1 MAIRFY
7 DKFHP
12 GYENLYRDP
21 NSGRPVEQSSEVR
34 FTNRSGKL
42 LYVFEYEEGVENED
56 ASFVIP
62 PNIRTSWRHRTS
74 EDIFRVVSSDGEID
88 FKFSG
93 YGGVI
98 VASTG
103 VPFEYQY
110 SINPRGWSVDYG
122 WGIPDLVEL
131 LDIDLDDNEPEKLPV
146 SDFNNNEELNL
157 FNALEAWK
165 AGFDGS
171 GVKIAVVD
179 NGIVDHP
186 EINVIHERDLFNDD
200 FETTPPKSDEERTH
214 GLKVASVIAA
224 RNDLDDMADAQPD
237 ITGIAPGVEIIDI
250 KVLEDGAGDTTLVAA
265 GIRYAVDQ
273 GAQIVQL
280 SLGTRTLTPSQAMDE
295 AIRYAVENNVLLVA
309 AAGNTGLSEPIGL
322 ALFAF
327 EYPIVVVGNLN
338 NSTLLPALTSGLA
351 GTIEYEFYSAPS
363 GGYYPGDDEDYD
375 LIPAGRGGT
384 SYAAPYLAGI
394 AALMIQ
400 QNPDITIDE
409 LVENLRFS
417 ASVPGFI
424 LEKPGPEI
432 NRITWDGEVQ
442 IEGTFSIDIL
452 VFEIPST
459 DVREVADF
467 SDAAA
472 RLEVTTP
479 EGLRWVN
486 IGENVEKI
494 QFTDGIAAS
503 PKTSL
508 LIDDT
513 LELIFAYT
521 GAELLDDP
529 NIIGRIFGVVES
541 TDKTDV
547 LDHLNEL
554 LFPDAGDFMPS
565 VLFAVRNVYGIDG
578 DSVEDLVEDFM
589 FATGKSL
596 EDIFWYVAESET
608 ADELIEQ
615 LGPQGDLI
623 FYTADSGLLGT

>member
-12 GYENLYRDP
+12 DYDNLYRDP
-21 NSGRPVEQSSEVR
+21 DSDRPVEQSSEVR

-42 LYVFEYEEGVENED
+42 LYVYEYEGGIENED

-74 EDIFRVVSSDGEID
+74 EDIFRVVSSDGEVD

-103 VPFEYQY
+103 VPFEYRY
-110 SINPRGWSVDYG
+110 SINPKGWSVDYG
-122 WGIPDLVEL
+122 WGIPDLVGL
-131 LDIDLDDNEPEKLPV
+131 LDIDLDDREPEKLPV

-179 NGIVDHP
+179 NGIIDHP
-186 EINVIHERDLFNDD
+186 EVNVIHERDLFNDD
-200 FETTPPKSDEERTH
+200 LETSPPKKDETRTH

-224 RNDLDDMADAQPD
+224 RNDLDDMGDAQPD

-250 KVLEDGAGDTTLVAA
+250 KVLDDGEGDTSLVAA

-273 GAQIVQL
+273 GARIVQL
-280 SLGTRTLTPSQAMDE
+280 SIGSRTLTPNQDMDE
-295 AIRYAVENNVLLVA
+295 AIRYAVDRNVLLVI

-322 ALFAF
+322 PLFAY
-327 EYPIVVVGNLN
+327 EYPIIAVGNLSN
-338 NSTLLPALTSGLA
+338 TTLLPALTSALA

-363 GGYYPGDDEDYD
+363 GGYYPGEDDDYD
-375 LIPAGRGGT
+375 LIYPGRGGT
-384 SYAAPYLAGI
+384 SYSSPYLAGI

-400 QNPDITIDE
+400 RQPDITLDE
-409 LVENLRFS
+409 LLDKLKFS
-417 ASVPGFI
+417 SAVPGFV
-424 LEKPGPEI
+424 LEKPSPEI
-432 NRITWDGEVQ
+432 NRIAWDGEVHV
-442 IEGTFSIDIL
+442 EGTISIDIL
-452 VFEIPST
+452 VFDIPST
-459 DVREVADF
+459 DVREVTDF
-467 SDAAA
+467 SNAAA
-472 RLEVTTP
+472 RLEVSTP
-479 EGLRWVN
+479 DGPRWVN

-521 GAELLDDP
+521 GADLLGDP
-529 NIIGRIFGVVES
+529 NAIGRIFGIVES

-547 LDHLNEL
+547 LDRLNEL

-565 VLFAVRNVYGIDG
+565 VLFAIRNVYGIDG

-596 EDIFWYVAESET
+596 EDVFWYVAESET

>member
-12 GYENLYRDP
+12 DYESLYVDP
-21 NSGRPVEQSSEVR
+21 DSDRPVEQSSEVR

-42 LYVFEYEEGVENED
+42 LYVYEYAGGVENESV
-56 ASFVIP
+56 AYVIP

-74 EDIFRVVSSDGEID
+74 EDIFRVVSGDGDID

-98 VASTG
+98 VASSG

-110 SINPRGWSVDYG
+110 SINPQGWSVDYG

-131 LDIDLDDNEPEKLPV
+131 LDIDLGERDPEKLPV
-146 SDFNNNEELNL
+146 SEFNNNEELNL
-157 FNALEAWK
+157 FNALEAWN
-165 AGFDGS
+165 AGLDGS

-179 NGIVDHP
+179 NGIMDHT
-186 EINVIHERDLFNDD
+186 EINVIHERDLYNDD
-200 FETTPPKSDEERTH
+200 FETTPPSNDEERTH

-224 RNDLDDMADAQPD
+224 RNDLGEAVDSQPD
-237 ITGIAPGVEIIDI
+237 ITGIAPKAEIIDV
-250 KVLEDGAGDTTLVAA
+250 KVLDDGVGSTSLVAA

-273 GAQIVQL
+273 GAQIIQL
-280 SLGTRTLTPSQAMDE
+280 SLGTRTLTPNQEIDE

-309 AAGNTGLSEPIGL
+309 AAGNTGFPEPIGL

-327 EYPIVVVGNLN
+327 EYPIVVVGNLSS
-338 NSTLLPALTSGLA
+338 STLLPALTSGLA

-363 GGYYPGDDEDYD
+363 GGYYPGEDDDYD
-375 LIPAGRGGT
+375 LIDPGRGGT

-400 QNPDITIDE
+400 QNPDITLDE
-409 LVENLRFS
+409 LVDKLKFS

-424 LEKPGPEI
+424 LEKPSPEI
-432 NRITWDGEVQ
+432 NRITWDGEVHV
-442 IEGTFSIDIL
+442 EGTFSIDVL
-452 VFEIPST
+452 EFDIPST
-459 DVREVADF
+459 DAREVSDF
-467 SDAAA
+467 SGAAA
-472 RLEVTTP
+472 RLEVNTSA
-479 EGLRWVN
+479 GLRWVN
-486 IGENVEKI
+486 ISEKVEKI

-503 PKTSL
+503 PRLSL

-513 LELIFAYT
+513 MELIFAYA
-521 GAELLDDP
+521 GADLLYDP
-529 NIIGRIFGVVES
+529 VTIGQVFEIVES

-547 LDHLNEL
+547 LDHLNDL
-554 LFPDAGDFMPS
+554 LFPEADDFMPS
-565 VLFAVRNVYGIDG
+565 VLFAIRNVYGIDG
-578 DSVEDLVEDFM
+578 DTVEDLVEDFM

-596 EDIFWYVAESET
+596 ENVFWYVAESET
-608 ADELIEQ
+608 ADELIDL
-615 LGPQGDLI
+615 LGPSGDLI
-623 FYTADSGLLGT
+623 FYQADGIV